1 MTFRNTGGFKMKRRF
16 NFILIIVAL
25 ILFSS
30 CGKAETTINEAY
42 IMTDSSDN
50 ELLYEDTDTVIAQI
64 DGAVNAPGV
73 YEISVGLRVRDLVEA
88 AGGMRED
95 AALESINLAEV
106 VTDGLR
112 YHILTIEE
120 YEASRTGSSAKIN
133 INTATIEQ
141 LMTLAGI
148 GESKARSIIE
158 YREKNG
164 TFKSVEDLLKVSGI
178 KRGTL
183 DKILADITV

>member
-16 NFILIIVAL
+16 NFILIIVAF

-50 ELLYEDTDTVIAQI
+50 ELLYEDTDTVVAQI

>member
-1 MTFRNTGGFKMKRRF
+1 MERKFC
-16 NFILIIVAL
+16 FIFIVIVLIML
-25 ILFSS
+25 SS
-30 CGKAETTINEAY
+30 CGKPEATINEAY
-42 IMTDSSDN
+42 IPTDSSDN
-50 ELLYEDTDTVIAQI
+50 ELLYEDRDTVVAQI

-73 YEISVGLRVRDLVEA
+73 YEIPAGLRVRDLVEA
-88 AGGMRED
+88 AGGMRDD
-95 AALESINLAEV
+95 AALESINLAEIL
-106 VTDGLR
+106 TDGMR
-112 YHILTIEE
+112 YHILTVEE
-120 YEASRTGSSAKIN
+120 YEATKSGSSAKVN
-133 INTATIEQ
+133 INTATLEQ

>member
-1 MTFRNTGGFKMKRRF
+1 MERKFCII
-16 NFILIIVAL
+16 FIVIAL
-25 ILFSS
+25 IMLSS
-30 CGKAETTINEAY
+30 CGKSEATINEAY

-50 ELLYEDTDTVIAQI
+50 ELLYEDRDTVVAQI

-73 YEISVGLRVRDLVEA
+73 YEIPAGLRVRDLVEA
-88 AGGMRED
+88 AGGMRDD
-95 AALESINLAEV
+95 AALESINLAEIL
-106 VTDGLR
+106 TDGMR

-120 YEASRTGSSAKIN
+120 YEATKSGSSAKVN
-133 INTATIEQ
+133 INTATLEQ

>member
-1 MTFRNTGGFKMKRRF
+1 MKRRF
-16 NFILIIVAL
+16 NFILIIVAF

-30 CGKAETTINEAY
+30 CGKAEATINEAY

-50 ELLYEDTDTVIAQI
+50 ELLYEDTDTVVAQI
-64 DGAVNAPGV
+64 DGAVNVPGV

>member
-1 MTFRNTGGFKMKRRF
+1 MERKFC
-16 NFILIIVAL
+16 FIFIVIAL
-25 ILFSS
+25 IMLSS
-30 CGKAETTINEAY
+30 CGKPEATINEVY
-42 IMTDSSDN
+42 IPTDSSDN
-50 ELLYEDTDTVIAQI
+50 ELLYEDRDTVVAQI

-73 YEISVGLRVRDLVEA
+73 YEIPAGLRVRDLVET
-88 AGGMRED
+88 AGGMRDD
-95 AALESINLAEV
+95 AALESINLAEILA
-106 VTDGLR
+106 DGMR
-112 YHILTIEE
+112 YHILTVEE
-120 YEASRTGSSAKIN
+120 YEATKSGSSAKVN
-133 INTATIEQ
+133 INTATLEQ